1 MILLKNEAVVLYL
14 LLPRTV
20 GSAHNRGDL
29 NFRFTL
35 YAEGV
40 RSSNAHTSYAG
51 NLLLIPY
58 TCDTC
63 DTQGFQSLTQPYSS
77 SPKLKRRLAWKFAS
91 AAASGPFFQLDLLF

>member
-40 RSSNAHTSYAG
+40 RSSNAHASYAS

-58 TCDTC
+58 TCDTYMRY
-63 DTQGFQSLTQPYSS
+63 TVGFNLSHNHIVHHQN
-77 SPKLKRRLAWKFAS
+77 
-91 AAASGPFFQLDLLF
+91 